1 MAKILK
7 TADIRFKLREKELL
21 EMDKDNQMLD
31 ETEQEEKAVK
41 KIKEM
46 TKKDA
51 FFTMADEEDKPA
63 IIEKKVVQRNG
74 WIVDPN

>member
-1 MAKILK
+1 
-7 TADIRFKLREKELL
+7 
-21 EMDKDNQMLD
+21 
-31 ETEQEEKAVK
+31 
-41 KIKEM
+41 M

-51 FFTMADEEDKPA
+51 FFTLGDEEDKPA

>member
-31 ETEQEEKAVK
+31 ETE
-41 KIKEM
+41 
-46 TKKDA
+46 
-51 FFTMADEEDKPA
+51 
-63 IIEKKVVQRNG
+63 
-74 WIVDPN
+74 